1 MKRKKSEAVRAT
13 AQAAQSGMGRDG
25 TASLLSRKVGLKAVL
40 IACAT
45 AAQSNFGSVAT
56 TAKRSAKQVTA
67 KGVEG
72 KKRQGGQGENVL
84 RLGWLA
90 VLGKKSPSKA
100 LLIGGEN
107 KPCLGRAVFSRT

>member
-1 MKRKKSEAVRAT
+1 
-13 AQAAQSGMGRDG
+13 MGRDG

-45 AAQSNFGSVAT
+45 AAQSSFGSVAT